1 MHSHFLPIHH
11 CGVLRDELPSTL
23 VLAVLVR
30 ASRWFSV
37 LELLLEVLYILVT
50 LHALKV
56 THDEF
61 RLSVGGSSHSS
72 VNRHESTE
80 RKSSQVSDLGHLW
93 QIVNSNLIVALLD
106 GIHVVLSTLH
116 KSSESS
122 SKTRLELVEV
132 CNDCCHELSVMMLE
146 ASKMGEVDIHG
157 NFFLLP
163 HSLCSFHVVLDWLT
177 FLVRKTICILTI
189 VGVLWVEFETT
200 KLSL

>member
-1 MHSHFLPIHH
+1 MHSDFLPIDH
-11 CGVLRDELPSTL
+11 CGVLRDELPSAL

-37 LELLLEVLYILVT
+37 LELLLEVLNILVA

-61 RLSVGGSSHSS
+61 WLSVSGSSHSS
-72 VNRHESTE
+72 VNRHESSE

-106 GIHVVLSTLH
+106 GIHVVFSTLH

-132 CNDCCHELSVMMLE
+132 CYDCRHELSVMMLE
-146 ASKMGEVDIHG
+146 ASKMGKVDIHG

-163 HSLCSFHVVLDWLT
+163 HSLGSFHVVLDWHTL
-177 FLVRKTICILTI
+177 LIRKPICILTI
-189 VGVLWVEFETT
+189 VGVLWVEFEAT

>member
-1 MHSHFLPIHH
+1 MNSHFLPIDH
-11 CGVLRDELPSTL
+11 CGVLRDKLPSTL

-37 LELLLEVLYILVT
+37 LELLLEVLNILVT

-61 RLSVGGSSHSS
+61 WLSVGGSSHSS

-80 RKSSQVSDLGHLW
+80 RKSSQVSDLGHLR

-132 CNDCCHELSVMMLE
+132 CNDCCHEFSIMMLE